1 VQYKLRF
8 EDLGLIPPP
17 ASVVTPDAT
26 RVTANPPDTVVAL
39 SKPVPDTT
47 KTEDTLLA
55 KTVDPASGAITAKT
69 SQAPPTDYYAVQL
82 ISSTRQEEVTK
93 LLEKWQSTY
102 SPLGVFDKTVGKQKI
117 FVLVYGDFIS
127 AAQAK
132 QAIAALPEELRK
144 NKPWL
149 VKMIRL

>member
-1 VQYKLRF
+1 M
-8 EDLGLIPPP
+8 
-17 ASVVTPDAT
+17 
-26 RVTANPPDTVVAL
+26 RVTANSPDTVVAL

-69 SQAPPTDYYAVQL
+69 SQAPPTGYYAVQL

-132 QAIAALPEELRK
+132 QAIAALPEELK
-144 NKPWL
+144 KKKPWL